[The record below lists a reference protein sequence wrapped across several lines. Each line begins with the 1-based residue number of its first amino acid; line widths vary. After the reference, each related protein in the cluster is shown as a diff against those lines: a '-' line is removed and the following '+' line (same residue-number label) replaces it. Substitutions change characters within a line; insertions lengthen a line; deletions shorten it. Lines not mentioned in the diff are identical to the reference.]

1 MQMKLK
7 SGKTIELTDEE
18 LKEVL
23 EKSGTEYFDAEKL
36 EEYFEHMHKKAHA
49 NIEMI
54 SESDV
59 ESEKDLKKA
68 LEKVMHYGSY
78 SDVADMIVEVI
89 ECKISKM
96 LLESMD

>member
-36 EEYFEHMHKKAHA
+36 EEYFEHMHKKATTQTFLQH
-49 NIEMI
+49 N
-54 SESDV
+54 
-59 ESEKDLKKA
+59 
-68 LEKVMHYGSY
+68 
-78 SDVADMIVEVI
+78 
-89 ECKISKM
+89 
-96 LLESMD
+96 